1 MRFRAKDSAI
11 RESIAPLRANHN
23 ARITSDFQMDLLNYE
38 LCCLLCLNAS
48 VYIRLRQMPKYNS
61 YDNSFIAQNL

>member
-1 MRFRAKDSAI
+1 MRFTAKDSAI

-23 ARITSDFQMDLLNYE
+23 ARITIDFKMDLLNCV

-48 VYIRLRQMPKYNS
+48 GDLDKCQNIM
-61 YDNSFIAQNL
+61 IAMKVHSLLHIY

>member
-1 MRFRAKDSAI
+1 MRLRAKDSAI
-11 RESIAPLRANHN
+11 RESIAQLKANHN
-23 ARITSDFQMDLLNYE
+23 ARITSDFKMDLLNCE

-48 VYIRLRQMPKYNS
+48 LDLRLRQMSKYNS